1 MNLCDA
7 VKKAVAL
14 GSCITTPEFR
24 GGAKIRPTN
33 DRGNCIVSMWDGSK
47 PSKTGWQPTADD
59 ILRDDWEIAD
69 GLDPVDIGKYSMNLL
84 DAALKDALTAIYDII
99 IKKANTLEGIERQR
113 FIVKQIKSV
122 RGNFRC
128 EAESDGLELPNISD
142 WIFEALTKIA
152 QERDDLP

>member
-69 GLDPVDIGKYSMNLL
+69 GLDPVDIGKYSMNLFNTTL
-84 DAALKDALTAIYDII
+84 NDALTAIYDII

-122 RGNFRC
+122 RGNFRR
-128 EAESDGLELPNISD
+128 EAVSDGLELPNISD
-142 WIFEALTKIA
+142 WISEALTKIA

>member
-7 VKKAVAL
+7 VKKAVEL

-33 DRGNCIVSMWDGSK
+33 DKGNCVVSMWDGSK
-47 PSKTGWQPTADD
+47 PSKIGWQPTAED

-69 GLDPVDIGKYSMNLL
+69 GLDPVDIGKYSINLL
-84 DAALKDALTAIYDII
+84 STTLNDAVTAIYDII

-122 RGNFRC
+122 IGNFRWGP
-128 EAESDGLELPNISD
+128 SGLDLPNISD
-142 WIFEALTKIA
+142 WISDALTKIA